1 MTIIVIGGTGTIGSA
16 VADALL
22 EADHDVLRVGHSS
35 GELRVDMASR
45 ASLEGLYDGATPF
58 DAVICAA
65 GRASFGTLAE
75 LEDEDVE
82 LGLRHKLMGQ
92 IHVVRAGLD
101 RIDAGGS
108 FTLTSGV
115 LAAEP
120 VPGSSAISAANAGVE
135 AFVRAAALELDPDLR
150 VNVVSP
156 PWVAE
161 TLEEMGRD
169 PSGGMP
175 AAEVARAYRHAVEGE
190 MSGQVL
196 DARDFA

>member
-1 MTIIVIGGTGTIGSA
+1 M
-16 VADALL
+16 ADDL
-22 EADHDVLRVGHSS
+22 EADHEVLRVGHSS
-35 GELRVDMASR
+35 GEERVDMAAR
-45 ASLEGLYDGATPF
+45 NSLEELYDRVAPF

-65 GRASFGTLAE
+65 GRASFGTLGE
-75 LEDEDVE
+75 LENGDVE

-92 IHVVRAGLD
+92 INVVRAGLD

-120 VPGSSAISAANAGVE
+120 IPGSSAISAANAGVE
-135 AFVRAAALELDPDLR
+135 AFARAAALELERGLR

-169 PSGGMP
+169 PSAGMP
-175 AAEVARAYRHAVEGE
+175 AAEVARAYRRAVEGE
-190 MSGQVL
+190 MNGQVL
-196 DARDFA
+196 DARELA